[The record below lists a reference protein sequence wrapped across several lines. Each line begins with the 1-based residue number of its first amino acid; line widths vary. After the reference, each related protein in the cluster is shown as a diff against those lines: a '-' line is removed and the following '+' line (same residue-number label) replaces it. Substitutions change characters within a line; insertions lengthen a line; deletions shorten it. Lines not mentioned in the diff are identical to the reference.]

1 MPLSNAI
8 ETNEH
13 ASPVYLTVGLKK
25 NPIGNCLNKDKFS
38 VHVGE

>member
-13 ASPVYLTVGLKK
+13 ASPAYVTAGLKK
-25 NPIGNCLNKDKFS
+25 FSIGNCLDEVKSS
-38 VHVGE
+38 VHIVE